1 MFAES
6 YEHSKLRWTIQ
17 EMSAVVNG
25 CRNNCAKKS
34 LQHSLAN
41 KKLPIL
47 YFKKQFDDTIL
58 LSE

>member
-1 MFAES
+1 
-6 YEHSKLRWTIQ
+6 
-17 EMSAVVNG
+17 MSAVVNG